1 MISVMLGWSG
11 PAFLFAYVLAMFAAL
26 FLSGPAR
33 RLCRLGQ
40 RAAGATP
47 PLASSPYELACLA
60 GGGERAI
67 QAAVVSLAQRGV
79 LKAAAD
85 GSGFEIAGKLPRGAH
100 ALEAELYREV
110 EFGRGGASQLMH
122 TGLRALPP
130 LQARLQQAG
139 LVHSSSPADIRCW
152 RWAGCLPLLAV
163 MSLGVVRAVVGVSR
177 GRPIGF
183 LVILLVISLLIL
195 LFKLATTPG
204 LTVRGQAHLQEM
216 RRRNAA
222 LGTTAMQR
230 ATQLSAADLALGV
243 ALFGA
248 AALGAES
255 LAWMKPLLFPTP
267 QGSGGGDGGSSSSS
281 GDSGGSSCGS
291 SCGGGCGGGGC
302 GG

>member
-11 PAFLFAYVLAMFAAL
+11 PAFLFAYVLAMFGAL
-26 FLSGPAR
+26 FLSAPAR
-33 RLCRLGQ
+33 RLCRLGR
-40 RAAGATP
+40 RAAGASA

-60 GGGERAI
+60 GGKERAI
-67 QAAVVSLAQRGV
+67 QAALVSLTQRGA

-85 GSGFEIAGKLPRGAH
+85 GSGFEVADQLPRGAH
-100 ALEAELYREV
+100 ALEAELYREI
-110 EFGRGGASQLMH
+110 ESGRGGATQLMH

-130 LQARLQQAG
+130 LQARLEQSG
-139 LVHSSSPADIRCW
+139 LVHPSSPADVRCW

-163 MSLGVVRAVVGVSR
+163 MSLGILRAVVGVSR
-177 GRPIGF
+177 DRPIGF
-183 LVILLVISLLIL
+183 LVILLVISLVIVLV
-195 LFKLATTPG
+195 KLAVTPG

-230 ATQLSAADLALGV
+230 ATQLSAADLTLGV

-267 QGSGGGDGGSSSSS
+267 QGGGGDGGSGSSSS
-281 GDSGGSSCGS
+281 DGGGS